1 MKVESVI
8 VGSTPM
14 FKLTR
19 PDGQTRTGP
28 ALATLALLREALE
41 AEQARHRQ
49 LQRELGDAEHA
60 VRAAIGAG
68 RNPTQARAD
77 VTRLQADMAGAGKRM
92 SEIESLAADVR
103 EQAIE
108 QIAAP
113 IRQQF
118 QAAVDAAAATFP
130 ATPQEHA

>member
-1 MKVESVI
+1 MKIESVI
-8 VGSTPM
+8 VGSTLM
-14 FKLTR
+14 FRFTR

-77 VTRLQADMAGAGKRM
+77 ATRLQADIAGACKRM
-92 SEIESLAADVR
+92 AEIESLATQVR

-130 ATPQEHA
+130 VIPQEHA

>member
-1 MKVESVI
+1 MKIESI
-8 VGSTPM
+8 LVGATPM

-19 PDGQTRTGP
+19 SDGQTRTGP

-77 VTRLQADMAGAGKRM
+77 VTRLQADIAGAGKRM
-92 SEIESLAADVR
+92 AEIESLATQVR

-118 QAAVDAAAATFP
+118 QAAVDAATATSP
-130 ATPQEHA
+130 VTPQEHA